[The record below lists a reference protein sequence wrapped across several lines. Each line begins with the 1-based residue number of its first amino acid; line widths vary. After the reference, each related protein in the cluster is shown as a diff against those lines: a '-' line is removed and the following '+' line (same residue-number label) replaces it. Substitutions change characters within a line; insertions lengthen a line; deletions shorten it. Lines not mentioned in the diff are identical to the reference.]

1 MKKVAGFT
9 LIELMI
15 TIAIFAILVGIG
27 VPSYQNT
34 IQQNKIDNSTDL
46 IKSAVT
52 YGQNTALAHNRPLYM
67 TASAN
72 TLTISTSDDNNAD
85 NIVNQITI
93 DTDSNTSVTFNTA
106 DSPITFRANGTIAQS
121 NTIRYCFGGSGIE
134 IAVGINGELTKTDA
148 DAKCNK

>member
-46 IKSAVT
+46 IKNAVT
-52 YGQNTALAHNRPLYM
+52 YGQNTALAHNQPLYM
-67 TASAN
+67 TATAN
-72 TLTISTSDDNNAD
+72 RLTISTSDDNNAD
-85 NIVNQITI
+85 NIVNRVTI
-93 DTDSNTSVTFNTA
+93 DTDSNASVVFDTA
-106 DSPITFRANGTIAQS
+106 DSSIMFRANGTIARE
-121 NTIRYCFGGSGIE
+121 NTIRYCFGNSGIE
-134 IAVGINGELTKTDA
+134 IAVDKNSKLTKKEAGTE
-148 DAKCNK
+148 CNK